1 MSVASS
7 PEQLQQLHQQLQQQ
21 IADSEFES
29 AAETLP
35 KILTFLEQLPDGW
48 TDSNDW
54 VQVVAEVDD
63 YLNAL
68 QPELEQTRDETSA
81 AVTKIG
87 KSKKGVR
94 AYTK

>member
-1 MSVASS
+1 MARSV
-7 PEQLQQLHQQLQQQ
+7 EQLQQLHQQLSQQ

-35 KILTFLEQLPDGW
+35 EILSCLEQLPDGW
-48 TDSNDW
+48 TESSDW

-81 AVTKIG
+81 AISKIG
-87 KSKKGVR
+87 KSKKGVK